1 MEKLDGFTEFVAVR
15 LPALTRF
22 GFALT
27 GDHQLAEDL
36 VQTALFR
43 LAQRWARVDEPQAY
57 ARRIMINEST
67 SWRRRRRVRESPLAA
82 AGDPAAAVEVA
93 ESVTRRE
100 TFIAALRM
108 LTPKQRA
115 VLALRY
121 YEDLSEVDTAA
132 VLGCSVGT
140 VKSRTHQAI
149 RRLRELAPG
158 LAIGTGRSLA
168 EEVVR

>member
-1 MEKLDGFTEFVAVR
+1 MKKLDGFTEFVTAR
-15 LPALTRF
+15 LPALTRL

-43 LAQRWARVDEPQAY
+43 LAQRWGRVDEPQAY

-67 SWRRRRRVRESPLAA
+67 SWHRRRRLRETSLAA
-82 AGDPAAAVEVA
+82 AGDPAAPVEVA

-100 TFIAALRM
+100 AFIAALRR

-132 VLGCSVGT
+132 ALGCSVGT

-149 RRLRELAPG
+149 RRLRELAPE
-158 LAIGTGRSLA
+158 LAIGTDRSLA
-168 EEVVR
+168 EEVAR